1 MDDLVA
7 FVEARLAEDEAA
19 AEGVTAGP
27 WRYNPDKMWNLP
39 GQHFGEEF
47 IAAGPLDRPIC
58 VAATGD
64 ADDPQSMTDAAFI
77 ARHDPARVLREV
89 EAKRRLLKEYR
100 EAQAYYTANRSAPAG
115 EVQGLW
121 TAVQLLAAPFAD
133 HADFRTDWDT
143 EERSDG

>member
-7 FVEARLAEDEAA
+7 FLEARLAEDAAA

-77 ARHDPARVLREV
+77 ARHDPARTLREV
-89 EAKRRLLKEYR
+89 AALRRVVEMYQSILPAPPSEEGDGFRLALE
-100 EAQAYYTANRSAPAG
+100 QVLTA
-115 EVQGLW
+115 
-121 TAVQLLAAPFAD
+121 FATVHHD
-133 HADFRTDWDT
+133 HPQFLSHWAEGDPTD
-143 EERSDG
+143 G